1 MVARGVGGVIVFPQH
16 GCQMNRTRAT
26 LKALPAPHRPPSPLR
41 PPPPVGEASDIL
53 LHRRATQASP
63 PNPTLPPPLQT
74 VRLSFLY
81 S

>member
-1 MVARGVGGVIVFPQH
+1 MVARGVGVIVFLQH
-16 GCQMNRTRAT
+16 GCEGNRTRAT
-26 LKALPAPHRPPSPLR
+26 IKALPAPHRPPSPLR
-41 PPPPVGEASDIL
+41 PPPSVGDASDIL

-63 PNPTLPPPLQT
+63 PLQT